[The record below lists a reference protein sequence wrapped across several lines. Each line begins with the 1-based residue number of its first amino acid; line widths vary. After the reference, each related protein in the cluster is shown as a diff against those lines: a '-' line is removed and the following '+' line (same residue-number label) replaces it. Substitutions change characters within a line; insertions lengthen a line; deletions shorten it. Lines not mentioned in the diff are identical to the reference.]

1 MLNKIC
7 SIKKRIADQAG
18 MVAVEVILSLVIFSV
33 AMLGLVNFINIY
45 MVHNKVQYAIN
56 CAANEIA
63 SYSYLYSALNIKAA
77 EQKIQSDFGGVASMD
92 DEAIMGVVDSYNKI
106 NTLTGN
112 VSNTYNDI
120 QNFELSTD
128 GLNNIVSDMNAIKD
142 SGTAT
147 IDSVKA
153 TREKIGACFED
164 PKGTLAGF
172 IYLAASGGITAGK
185 SFIGEALARTLTKGF
200 ISNDYLLSYGVKNG
214 YEGLDFGGSSIFCG
228 ENKNMIDIEV
238 RYDIEIGFLGLLIA
252 DPTVHVVQ
260 RVTIPAWLDGDG
272 KRVEDCIGE

>member
-1 MLNKIC
+1 M
-7 SIKKRIADQAG
+7 KKRYSIIFILSAFLLINWFTITNVYAETSNDNLDFMKTTQYKYCGADNESSALIVNIPTIIPRITSG
-18 MVAVEVILSLVIFSV
+18 AYNIVLVVVPVILI
-33 AMLGLVNFINIY
+33 
-45 MVHNKVQYAIN
+45 
-56 CAANEIA
+56 
-63 SYSYLYSALNIKAA
+63 
-77 EQKIQSDFGGVASMD
+77 
-92 DEAIMGVVDSYNKI
+92 IMGVVDSYNKI